1 MNRELFALTLL
12 SVAVVCSALA
22 VVYAKHLQRKS
33 WMAIEV
39 EQQRQGE
46 LNIEWARLQLE
57 ESAVATDGVVEK
69 IARERLAMRLPAAV
83 EVRVVTP

>member
-1 MNRELFALTLL
+1 MNRELFVLSLL
-12 SVAVVCSALA
+12 SVAVISSALA

-39 EQQRQGE
+39 EQQQQAE
-46 LNIEWARLQLE
+46 LDIEWARLQLE

-69 IARERLAMRLPAAV
+69 IARERLAMRLPAPE
-83 EVRVVTP
+83 EVRVVSP